1 MARFAMLGRRPT
13 AQSAFPSGFEAVG
26 EALGSGQDPTEAC
39 TVAGRELAID
49 GISVEEALTALCT
62 TWHQV
67 RGTDPS
73 YAALSALVVAWS
85 DSTLTYLHHLSCED
99 PMTGLANLVHVR
111 GRITE
116 LYLQSD
122 AVRDTWA
129 VVVVELPPPTM
140 HAPDDCDGSERL
152 VHSMRLVRAAQ
163 AVRTVFVHGETVGRA
178 GTRRILAIVER
189 GDRLADRVRLLH
201 RLVDDSGPGVPVPR
215 LWIEGLPG
223 SERMAELLLDELAR

>member
-1 MARFAMLGRRPT
+1 MARFAMLGRRST
-13 AQSAFPSGFEAVG
+13 AESTFPSGFEAVG
-26 EALGSGQDPTEAC
+26 EALGSGQDPAEAC
-39 TVAGRELAID
+39 AVVGRALAVD
-49 GISVEEALTALCT
+49 GISVEEALADLRT

-67 RGTDPS
+67 SGDDPS
-73 YAALSALVVAWS
+73 YAAVSALVVAWS

-116 LYLQSD
+116 LYLQTD
-122 AVRDTWA
+122 EVHDTWA
-129 VVVVELPPPTM
+129 VVVIELPPPTM
-140 HAPDDCDGSERL
+140 HDADDCTGSERL

-189 GDRLADRVRLLH
+189 DDRLGDRVRLLH
-201 RLVDDSGPGVPVPR
+201 KLVDDSGPGVPVPR
-215 LWIEGLPG
+215 VWIEGLPG
-223 SERMAELLLDELAR
+223 NERMAELLLDELAR

>member
-1 MARFAMLGRRPT
+1 MRSLPG
-13 AQSAFPSGFEAVG
+13 SPSIH
-26 EALGSGQDPTEAC
+26 
-39 TVAGRELAID
+39 R
-49 GISVEEALTALCT
+49 
-62 TWHQV
+62 

-122 AVRDTWA
+122 AVHDTWA
-129 VVVVELPPPTM
+129 VLVVELPPPTM
-140 HAPDDCDGSERL
+140 PAPDDCDGSERL

-178 GTRRILAIVER
+178 GNRRILAIVER
-189 GDRLADRVRLLH
+189 DDRLGDRVNLVHRLL
-201 RLVDDSGPGVPVPR
+201 DDSGADVWAPR
-215 LWIEGLPG
+215 AWIEGLPG
-223 SERMAELLLDELAR
+223 NDRTAELLLDELAR